1 MYVVIDLVKS
11 AVPSCKICSDHFTP
25 DCINPGVGFG
35 KPTLKPNAIPTIFN
49 FSPSSKVLRFYFA
62 SQVIMNYVVQH
73 LKKRKE
79 QEYFET
85 ESKVPSPKQVQE
97 LNNLQDLNTQ
107 SFDCHD
113 QPISKPA
120 NYLVTSISDPSQ
132 NFEEI
137 SQTQEIGA
145 FEEVALTSEEIF
157 PAMDVVT
164 PKLTSKNNKEIFHS
178 AIINDH
184 SYDISL
190 QAKLTKAKLEIK
202 RLKNKCSAYQN
213 FIKNSKSKVRRLKRK
228 TSDVP
233 SILKKL
239 KNLQLISNNL
249 DDILSQHFHPVMS
262 KLLKNS
268 KGNRFVSKNKEN
280 NQDVKNFCLTLHFYS
295 PKAYKFLRNYLTLP
309 HPATLNRWVSVVKC
323 PPGFLEESFNFLKE
337 KALTEPVILA
347 LVFDEMAIKPA
358 VEFDG
363 KEYVGGIDLGHGNLT
378 NDDRE
383 HDQSIMA
390 NEALFFMGV
399 AVNASFKIPLG
410 YALIKGINSLDKTN
424 LLRLYLSKLKSIGVI
439 CKSITFDG
447 TQTNLS
453 VARHLGACL
462 QIGPNFQNYFICD
475 GDRIYIFLD
484 PCHMLKLI
492 RNTLAK
498 EGEIK
503 NKVTNKLINLS
514 FDILN
519 SRSPFAKGFK
529 SALFPHIDK
538 WRCWINES
546 LEYLTNLNDKSGSF
560 LCGGKKKVG
569 FLGFYVCLK
578 SLLMLADELLYGENP
593 PLKYIMSYKFSQDSI
608 EIFFSIIRSRL
619 GNNNNPTPLQ
629 LRHCLRKI
637 LIGRINYSFEGGN
650 CLDFRDSSL
659 PEFKPLAGEK
669 NEIYTF
675 DHSYINEYETLTLV
689 CDNIVSYISGFIVRK
704 LSKSIKCVSCIA
716 ALTNEN
722 SVSPYMSLINIKNKG
737 GLVLPSQDVIKTCRW
752 CEKVIRQEV
761 GVSPSFRKNIK
772 SYLMYSVCNIYHL
785 IYVSIFTRTCK
796 EQQH

>member
-1 MYVVIDLVKS
+1 ML
-11 AVPSCKICSDHFTP
+11 
-25 DCINPGVGFG
+25 
-35 KPTLKPNAIPTIFN
+35 
-49 FSPSSKVLRFYFA
+49 
-62 SQVIMNYVVQH
+62 
-73 LKKRKE
+73 E
-79 QEYFET
+79 
-85 ESKVPSPKQVQE
+85 
-97 LNNLQDLNTQ
+97 
-107 SFDCHD
+107 
-113 QPISKPA
+113 
-120 NYLVTSISDPSQ
+120 VTSISDPSQ

-213 FIKNSKSKVRRLKRK
+213 FIKNSKS
-228 TSDVP
+228 
-233 SILKKL
+233 
-239 KNLQLISNNL
+239 
-249 DDILSQHFHPVMS
+249 
-262 KLLKNS
+262 
-268 KGNRFVSKNKEN
+268 
-280 NQDVKNFCLTLHFYS
+280 
-295 PKAYKFLRNYLTLP
+295 
-309 HPATLNRWVSVVKC
+309 
-323 PPGFLEESFNFLKE
+323 
-337 KALTEPVILA
+337 
-347 LVFDEMAIKPA
+347 
-358 VEFDG
+358 

-503 NKVTNKLINLS
+503 NKVTNKLSSYSQLFIHNLRNQS

-675 DHSYINEYETLTLV
+675 DHSYINEYETLT
-689 CDNIVSYISGFIVRK
+689 
-704 LSKSIKCVSCIA
+704 
-716 ALTNEN
+716 
-722 SVSPYMSLINIKNKG
+722 
-737 GLVLPSQDVIKTCRW
+737 TC
-752 CEKVIRQEV
+752 
-761 GVSPSFRKNIK
+761 
-772 SYLMYSVCNIYHL
+772 L
-785 IYVSIFTRTCK
+785 
-796 EQQH
+796 

>member
-1 MYVVIDLVKS
+1 MIMLLIFPLTNKKLTKIWVMKMKRGKFY
-11 AVPSCKICSDHFTP
+11 PSKFSKICSDHFTP

-49 FSPSSKVLRFYFA
+49 FSPSSK
-62 SQVIMNYVVQH
+62 
-73 LKKRKE
+73 
-79 QEYFET
+79 
-85 ESKVPSPKQVQE
+85 
-97 LNNLQDLNTQ
+97 
-107 SFDCHD
+107 
-113 QPISKPA
+113 
-120 NYLVTSISDPSQ
+120 VTSISDPSQ

-178 AIINDH
+178 VIINDH

-213 FIKNSKSKVRRLKRK
+213 FIKNSKS
-228 TSDVP
+228 
-233 SILKKL
+233 
-239 KNLQLISNNL
+239 
-249 DDILSQHFHPVMS
+249 
-262 KLLKNS
+262 
-268 KGNRFVSKNKEN
+268 
-280 NQDVKNFCLTLHFYS
+280 
-295 PKAYKFLRNYLTLP
+295 
-309 HPATLNRWVSVVKC
+309 
-323 PPGFLEESFNFLKE
+323 
-337 KALTEPVILA
+337 
-347 LVFDEMAIKPA
+347 
-358 VEFDG
+358 

-410 YALIKGINSLDKTN
+410 
-424 LLRLYLSKLKSIGVI
+424 
-439 CKSITFDG
+439 
-447 TQTNLS
+447 
-453 VARHLGACL
+453 
-462 QIGPNFQNYFICD
+462 
-475 GDRIYIFLD
+475 
-484 PCHMLKLI
+484 
-492 RNTLAK
+492 
-498 EGEIK
+498 
-503 NKVTNKLINLS
+503 S

-772 SYLMYSVCNIYHL
+772 SYLMYSVMQYLSFESMFPSLQEHAKNNSIDENHICLLIKNIISAYLDVRLHYIGKEYSISQKGTSVREKYNKL
-785 IYVSIFTRTCK
+785 ILFRGF
-796 EQQH
+796 

>member
-1 MYVVIDLVKS
+1 
-11 AVPSCKICSDHFTP
+11 
-25 DCINPGVGFG
+25 
-35 KPTLKPNAIPTIFN
+35 
-49 FSPSSKVLRFYFA
+49 
-62 SQVIMNYVVQH
+62 
-73 LKKRKE
+73 
-79 QEYFET
+79 
-85 ESKVPSPKQVQE
+85 
-97 LNNLQDLNTQ
+97 
-107 SFDCHD
+107 
-113 QPISKPA
+113 
-120 NYLVTSISDPSQ
+120 
-132 NFEEI
+132 
-137 SQTQEIGA
+137 
-145 FEEVALTSEEIF
+145 
-157 PAMDVVT
+157 MDVVT

-213 FIKNSKSKVRRLKRK
+213 FIKNSKSKS
-228 TSDVP
+228 T
-233 SILKKL
+233 
-239 KNLQLISNNL
+239 
-249 DDILSQHFHPVMS
+249 PVV
-262 KLLKNS
+262 L
-268 KGNRFVSKNKEN
+268 
-280 NQDVKNFCLTLHFYS
+280 
-295 PKAYKFLRNYLTLP
+295 
-309 HPATLNRWVSVVKC
+309 
-323 PPGFLEESFNFLKE
+323 
-337 KALTEPVILA
+337 
-347 LVFDEMAIKPA
+347 
-358 VEFDG
+358 
-363 KEYVGGIDLGHGNLT
+363 DLGHGNLT
-378 NDDRE
+378 NDDRK

-410 YALIKGINSLDKTN
+410 
-424 LLRLYLSKLKSIGVI
+424 
-439 CKSITFDG
+439 ITF
-447 TQTNLS
+447 
-453 VARHLGACL
+453 V
-462 QIGPNFQNYFICD
+462 CD

-503 NKVTNKLINLS
+503 NKVTNKV
-514 FDILN
+514 
-519 SRSPFAKGFK
+519 K
-529 SALFPHIDK
+529 
-538 WRCWINES
+538 
-546 LEYLTNLNDKSGSF
+546 YLTNLNDKSGSF

-772 SYLMYSVCNIYHL
+772 SYLMYSVMQYLSFESMFPSLQEHAKNNSIDENHICLLIKNIISAYLDVRLHYIGKEYSISQKGTSVREKYNKL
-785 IYVSIFTRTCK
+785 ILFRGF
-796 EQQH
+796 

>member
-1 MYVVIDLVKS
+1 
-11 AVPSCKICSDHFTP
+11 
-25 DCINPGVGFG
+25 
-35 KPTLKPNAIPTIFN
+35 
-49 FSPSSKVLRFYFA
+49 
-62 SQVIMNYVVQH
+62 
-73 LKKRKE
+73 
-79 QEYFET
+79 
-85 ESKVPSPKQVQE
+85 
-97 LNNLQDLNTQ
+97 
-107 SFDCHD
+107 
-113 QPISKPA
+113 
-120 NYLVTSISDPSQ
+120 
-132 NFEEI
+132 
-137 SQTQEIGA
+137 
-145 FEEVALTSEEIF
+145 
-157 PAMDVVT
+157 MDVVT

-178 AIINDH
+178 VIINDH

-503 NKVTNKLINLS
+503 NKVTNKVIKWQFIVELHNLQKREGLYLANKLRSKHVEWQNQKMKVCIAAQTLSLSVANSLQFCLENAIEGFEEAEETIRFVSIIDRS

-772 SYLMYSVCNIYHL
+772 SYLMYSVMQYLSFESMFPSLQEHAKNNSIDENHICLLIKNIISAYLDVRLHYIGKEYSISQKGTSVREKYNKL
-785 IYVSIFTRTCK
+785 ILFRGF
-796 EQQH
+796 